1 MLVSPRNSQCDQLQL
16 YGSIGLI
23 GIEVAIG
30 RFRSKRNF
38 EGVIAV
44 GEKAEMCRFFV
55 EGIIKDVRNLSI
67 LYLLHYYYKFNFCS
81 NTQITFENE
90 SIIDYLVFIAD

>member
-1 MLVSPRNSQCDQLQL
+1 MLVSPRHSQGDQLQL
-16 YGSIGLI
+16 DGPIGLI
-23 GIEVAIG
+23 GIDIAIG

-44 GEKAEMCRFFV
+44 GKETEMCRFFV
-55 EGIIKDVRNLSI
+55 EGIIEDVRNLSI

-81 NTQITFENE
+81 NTQITFKNE
-90 SIIDYLVFIAD
+90 SIIDYLVFVAD